1 MPRPPR
7 IDVAGEMYHVVNR
20 GNDRNI
26 LFHTEADYAI
36 FERLFFDKLEDADIT
51 CLAYVIMPNHW
62 HLLLKTYEDGA
73 LSRFIQIL
81 MQAHTQ
87 IVRIQTRSIGA
98 GHLYQGRYKSFV
110 IDTDTYFDGA
120 LKYIERNPVRA
131 GLAPKAEHWQWG
143 SAYHRIYATKYAKL
157 INADLP
163 ADLPTDYAA
172 WINVATSPSEI
183 DAQRLRMNRNKEAG
197 SIVPGT
203 ETLESFSIN
212 GA

>member
-87 IVRIQTRSIGA
+87 MYRT
-98 GHLYQGRYKSFV
+98 
-110 IDTDTYFDGA
+110 
-120 LKYIERNPVRA
+120 
-131 GLAPKAEHWQWG
+131 
-143 SAYHRIYATKYAKL
+143 
-157 INADLP
+157 AD
-163 ADLPTDYAA
+163 
-172 WINVATSPSEI
+172 
-183 DAQRLRMNRNKEAG
+183 
-197 SIVPGT
+197 
-203 ETLESFSIN
+203 
-212 GA
+212 

>member
-1 MPRPPR
+1 
-7 IDVAGEMYHVVNR
+7 
-20 GNDRNI
+20 
-26 LFHTEADYAI
+26 
-36 FERLFFDKLEDADIT
+36 
-51 CLAYVIMPNHW
+51 
-62 HLLLKTYEDGA
+62 
-73 LSRFIQIL
+73 
-81 MQAHTQ
+81 
-87 IVRIQTRSIGA
+87 
-98 GHLYQGRYKSFV
+98 V